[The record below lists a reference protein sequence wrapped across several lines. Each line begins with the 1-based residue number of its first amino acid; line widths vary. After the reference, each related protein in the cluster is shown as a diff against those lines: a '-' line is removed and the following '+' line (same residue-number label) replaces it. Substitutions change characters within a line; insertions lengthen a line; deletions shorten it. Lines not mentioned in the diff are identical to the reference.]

1 MHGVSVKSKLRA
13 AALLFLCGCV
23 LLLGALPAAAQ
34 KEKKSKKENKTID
47 TAPLTLPLPEEKQI
61 DVAISGMLAAWQ
73 LGDVELLH
81 KAYADDVSVVSGAW
95 EPPILGWA
103 NYLADYQRQRAR
115 VQQVRMDRLNTYVH
129 VSGTFGWACY
139 QWEFSGVVDGQQSAA
154 RGQTTL
160 VLEKRNG
167 KWLIVHNHTS
177 LVQTATPPA
186 PTATPAGAPNPPQ
199 PESKPP
205 SP

>member
-1 MHGVSVKSKLRA
+1 MRGVSVKRKLRA
-13 AALLFLCGCV
+13 TGLLFLCGCV
-23 LLLGALPAAAQ
+23 LLLGTLPAAAQ
-34 KEKKSKKENKTID
+34 KEKKSQKEKKPID
-47 TAPLTLPLPEEKQI
+47 TASLTLPLTEEQQI

-81 KAYADDVSVVSGAW
+81 QAYADDVTVVSGAW
-95 EPPILGWA
+95 EPPVLGWA

-129 VSGTFGWACY
+129 VSGSFGWACY
-139 QWEFSGVVDGQQSAA
+139 QWEFSGVVDGQQNAA

-160 VLEKRNG
+160 LLEKRNG

-177 LVQTATPPA
+177 LIQAVSSPA
-186 PTATPAGAPNPPQ
+186 PAATPASTPPPAQ